1 MEMSFILFAV
11 RGMCQLHTVVEDRSQ
26 LYTKVSLAL
35 ITLVAV
41 SFKMLSSI

>member
-11 RGMCQLHTVVEDRSQ
+11 PGRYQFHIVVEDRSQ

-35 ITLVAV
+35 IALVAV